1 MSGITCAC
9 GGSPALI
16 YTCSGAAD
24 VGELADRSARQLS
37 RDQKGAMS
45 CLAGIGGNIS
55 GFIKSTEG
63 ADKVLVIDGC
73 PLNCARKT
81 LEAKGLNN
89 FRHLQVTSLGF
100 QKGKTEVS
108 QANIEKV
115 CNEAVILIA
124 SPTTLKQENLL

>member
-24 VGELADRSARQLS
+24 VGELADRAARQLS

-73 PLNCARKT
+73 PLSCARKT
-81 LEAKGLNN
+81 LQEKGLND
-89 FRHLQVTSLGF
+89 FKHVMITELGF
-100 QKGKTEVS
+100 KKGQTEIS
-108 QANIEKV
+108 QANIDTV
-115 CNEAVILIA
+115 CSKAVELIA
-124 SPTTLKQENLL
+124 LPTK

>member
-16 YTCSGAAD
+16 YSCSGAAD
-24 VGELADRSARQLS
+24 VGELADRSARWLS
-37 RDQKGAMS
+37 RNNKGAMA

-73 PLNCARKT
+73 PLGCARKT
-81 LEAKGLNN
+81 LEEKGLNN
-89 FRHLQVTSLGF
+89 FKHLIITNMGF
-100 QKGKTEVS
+100 VKGQSEVS
-108 QANIEKV
+108 QTSIEMICKKV
-115 CNEAVILIA
+115 IELVQQDN
-124 SPTTLKQENLL
+124 